1 MGKSTLFN
9 ALTASKNAEAAN
21 FPFCTIDP
29 NIGIVDVVDERLDKL
44 TELSKSK
51 KKIYTNITFVDIA
64 GLVKGASKG
73 EGLGNKFLSH
83 IREVDAIIHLVRC
96 FDSEKITHVNSKI
109 NPVEDLETIKTEII
123 LSDID
128 IIQKKLEKGKK
139 KLLEE
144 KQIKILEEKLNQ
156 LNEGKEIFINGS
168 DEKKFL
174 SSLGL
179 LSIKPKII
187 VCNVDE
193 ESLANGN
200 AFTKEVQNKY
210 SNEKVVTICADIEDQ
225 IMGLDNSE
233 RETFMKEIGLNKT
246 GLNQLIKEGY
256 ELLNLDTF
264 FTSGPEESR
273 AWTVEKNTPAPKA
286 ASVIHTDFEKKF
298 LTTLGLLSIKPKII
312 VCNVDEESLA
322 TGNAFTED
330 VKRKYTAEKIVTIC
344 ADIEDQIMGLDNNER
359 ETFMKEIGLNK
370 TGLNQLIKEGYD
382 LLNLDTFFTSGPE
395 ESRAWT
401 IEKNTLAPQ
410 AASVIHTDFE
420 KNFIRAEA
428 VTCEDFIKFGS
439 AEKCKENGKLR
450 IEGKDYIVKDGD
462 VLYFRVNP

>member
-1 MGKSTLFN
+1 MGFKCGIVGLPNVGKSTLFN

-29 NIGIVDVVDERLDKL
+29 NIGVVDVVDERLDTISKL
-44 TELSKSK
+44 SNSK

-123 LSDID
+123 LSDLD
-128 IIQKKLEKGKK
+128 IIQKKMEKGKK
-139 KLLEE
+139 KFLSDKEL
-144 KQIKILEEKLNQ
+144 KILEEKLKQ
-156 LNEGKEIFINGS
+156 LNNSEEIKINS
-168 DEKKFL
+168 DDEEKFL
-174 SSLGL
+174 SSIGL

-193 ESLANGN
+193 ENLSKG
-200 AFTKEVQNKY
+200 NKY
-210 SNEKVVTICADIEDQ
+210 TEQVKDKYKNEKIINICADIEDQ
-225 IMGLDNSE
+225 LSGLDKEEKAS
-233 RETFMKEIGLNKT
+233 FMKDIGLNKT
-246 GLNQLIKEGY
+246 GLNK
-256 ELLNLDTF
+256 
-264 FTSGPEESR
+264 
-273 AWTVEKNTPAPKA
+273 
-286 ASVIHTDFEKKF
+286 
-298 LTTLGLLSIKPKII
+298 
-312 VCNVDEESLA
+312 
-322 TGNAFTED
+322 
-330 VKRKYTAEKIVTIC
+330 
-344 ADIEDQIMGLDNNER
+344 
-359 ETFMKEIGLNK
+359 
-370 TGLNQLIKEGYD
+370 LIKEGYD

-401 IEKNTLAPQ
+401 IKKNTLAPK

-428 VTCEDFIKFGS
+428 VTCDDFIKFGS

-450 IEGKDYIVKDGD
+450 IEGKDYVVKDGD
-462 VLYFRVNP
+462 VLHFRVNP

>member
-1 MGKSTLFN
+1 MGFKCGIVGLPNVGKSTLFN

-29 NIGIVDVVDERLDKL
+29 NIGIVDVFDQRLDQ
-44 TELSKSK
+44 LSKLSNSK

-96 FDSEKITHVNSKI
+96 FESDEITHVNSKI

-128 IIQKKLEKGKK
+128 VIQKKLDKGKK
-139 KLLEE
+139 KLLDE
-144 KQIKILEEKLNQ
+144 KEISILEEKLEKLNQ
-156 LNEGKEIFINGS
+156 GLEIEIN
-168 DEKKFL
+168 DEKEYKFL
-174 SSLGL
+174 S
-179 LSIKPKII
+179 
-187 VCNVDE
+187 
-193 ESLANGN
+193 
-200 AFTKEVQNKY
+200 
-210 SNEKVVTICADIEDQ
+210 
-225 IMGLDNSE
+225 
-233 RETFMKEIGLNKT
+233 
-246 GLNQLIKEGY
+246 
-256 ELLNLDTF
+256 
-264 FTSGPEESR
+264 
-273 AWTVEKNTPAPKA
+273 
-286 ASVIHTDFEKKF
+286 
-298 LTTLGLLSIKPKII
+298 TLGLLSIKPKII

-322 TGNAFTED
+322 KGNALTES
-330 VKRKYTAEKIVTIC
+330 VKKKYLSEKVVIIC

-359 ETFMKEIGLNK
+359 ETFMKEIGLDK

-401 IEKNTLAPQ
+401 IKKNTLAPK

-428 VTCEDFIKFGS
+428 ITCEDFIKYGS

>member
-1 MGKSTLFN
+1 MGFKCGIVGLPNVGKSTLFN

-29 NIGIVDVVDERLDKL
+29 NIGIVDVIDDRLDKL
-44 TELSKSK
+44 SKLSNSK

-96 FDSEKITHVNSKI
+96 FESDKITHVNSKI
-109 NPVEDLETIKTEII
+109 NPIEDLETIKTEII
-123 LSDID
+123 LSDLD

-139 KLLEE
+139 KLLQE
-144 KQIKILEEKLNQ
+144 KEVKILEEKLGL
-156 LNEGKEIFINGS
+156 LNDGKEVVIN
-168 DEKKFL
+168 DQFEKKLL
-174 SSLGL
+174 SSIGL
-179 LSIKPKII
+179 LSIKPKIL

-193 ESLANGN
+193 ESLEKGN
-200 AFTKEVQNKY
+200 
-210 SNEKVVTICADIEDQ
+210 S
-225 IMGLDNSE
+225 
-233 RETFMKEIGLNKT
+233 
-246 GLNQLIKEGY
+246 
-256 ELLNLDTF
+256 
-264 FTSGPEESR
+264 
-273 AWTVEKNTPAPKA
+273 
-286 ASVIHTDFEKKF
+286 
-298 LTTLGLLSIKPKII
+298 
-312 VCNVDEESLA
+312 
-322 TGNAFTED
+322 FTEN
-330 VKRKYTAEKIVTIC
+330 VKKKYPDEKIVTIC
-344 ADIEDQIMGLDNNER
+344 ADIEDQIMGLDNLER
-359 ETFMKEIGLNK
+359 ETFMKEIGLDK
-370 TGLNQLIKEGYD
+370 TGLNQLIKQGYD
-382 LLNLDTFFTSGPE
+382 LLNLETFFTSGPE

-401 IEKNTLAPQ
+401 IEKNTLAPK

-462 VLYFRVNP
+462 VLYFRVNPWPYFLHA

>member
-1 MGKSTLFN
+1 MGFKCGIVGLPNVGKSTLFN

-29 NIGIVDVVDERLDKL
+29 NIGVVDVIDTRLDQL
-44 TELSKSK
+44 AILSKSK

-109 NPVEDLETIKTEII
+109 NPANDLETIKTEII

-128 IIQKKLEKGKK
+128 IVEKKLEKSKK
-139 KLLEE
+139 KLLDE
-144 KQIKILEEKLNQ
+144 KQIKILEEKLSC
-156 LNEGKEIFINGS
+156 LNKGKEIKINS
-168 DEKKFL
+168 EDEKNFL
-174 SSLGL
+174 SNIGL

-193 ESLANGN
+193 ENVSNGN
-200 AFTKEVQNKY
+200 NYTQEVIKRY
-210 SNEKVVTICADIEDQ
+210 PNEKVINICADIEDQ
-225 IMGLDNSE
+225 LSGLDKNE
-233 RETFMKEIGLNKT
+233 KEIFMQDIGLNKT

-256 ELLNLDTF
+256 DLLKLDTF

-273 AWTVEKNTPAPKA
+273 AWTVEKNTSAPK
-286 ASVIHTDFEKKF
+286 
-298 LTTLGLLSIKPKII
+298 
-312 VCNVDEESLA
+312 
-322 TGNAFTED
+322 
-330 VKRKYTAEKIVTIC
+330 
-344 ADIEDQIMGLDNNER
+344 
-359 ETFMKEIGLNK
+359 
-370 TGLNQLIKEGYD
+370 
-382 LLNLDTFFTSGPE
+382 
-395 ESRAWT
+395 
-401 IEKNTLAPQ
+401 

-428 VTCEDFIKFGS
+428 VTCEDFIKYGS

>member
-1 MGKSTLFN
+1 MGFKCGIVGLPNVGKSTLFN

-29 NIGIVDVVDERLDKL
+29 NIGIVDVVDSRLDKL
-44 TELSKSK
+44 TKLSNSK

-96 FDSEKITHVNSKI
+96 FESDKITHVHSKI
-109 NPVEDLETIKTEII
+109 NPVDDLETIKTEII

-139 KLLEE
+139 KLLDE
-144 KQIKILEEKLNQ
+144 KETKILEEKLDQ
-156 LNEGKEIFINGS
+156 LNQNSGINAN
-168 DEKKFL
+168 DEKESKFL
-174 SSLGL
+174 TSVGL

-187 VCNVDE
+187 VCNIDE
-193 ESLANGN
+193 ENLSKGN
-200 AFTKEVQNKY
+200 SFTQNVKAKY
-210 SNEKVVTICADIEDQ
+210 PN
-225 IMGLDNSE
+225 
-233 RETFMKEIGLNKT
+233 
-246 GLNQLIKEGY
+246 
-256 ELLNLDTF
+256 
-264 FTSGPEESR
+264 
-273 AWTVEKNTPAPKA
+273 
-286 ASVIHTDFEKKF
+286 
-298 LTTLGLLSIKPKII
+298 
-312 VCNVDEESLA
+312 
-322 TGNAFTED
+322 
-330 VKRKYTAEKIVTIC
+330 EKIVTIC
-344 ADIEDQIMGLDNNER
+344 ADIEDQIMGLDTSER

-401 IEKNTLAPQ
+401 VKKNTSAPR

-420 KNFIRAEA
+420 KKFIRAEA

>member
-1 MGKSTLFN
+1 MGFKCGIVGLPNVGKSTLFN

-29 NIGIVDVVDERLDKL
+29 NIGIVDVIDKRLDQLTKL
-44 TELSKSK
+44 SSSK

-96 FDSEKITHVNSKI
+96 FESDQITHVNSKI

-128 IIQKKLEKGKK
+128 IIQKKLAKGKK
-139 KLLEE
+139 KLLDE
-144 KQIKILEEKLNQ
+144 KEIQVLEEKLKQ
-156 LNEGKEIFINGS
+156 LNQGLEIKVN
-168 DEKKFL
+168 DEMENKFL
-174 SSLGL
+174 FNLGL
-179 LSIKPKII
+179 LSLKPKII

-193 ESLANGN
+193 ESLAKGN
-200 AFTKEVQNKY
+200 AFTESVKNKHTD
-210 SNEKVVTICADIEDQ
+210 EKVVTICADIEDQ
-225 IMGLDNSE
+225 IMGLDS
-233 RETFMKEIGLNKT
+233 
-246 GLNQLIKEGY
+246 
-256 ELLNLDTF
+256 
-264 FTSGPEESR
+264 
-273 AWTVEKNTPAPKA
+273 
-286 ASVIHTDFEKKF
+286 
-298 LTTLGLLSIKPKII
+298 
-312 VCNVDEESLA
+312 
-322 TGNAFTED
+322 
-330 VKRKYTAEKIVTIC
+330 
-344 ADIEDQIMGLDNNER
+344 NER
-359 ETFMKEIGLNK
+359 ENFMKEIGLNK

-401 IEKNTLAPQ
+401 VRKNTPAPK

-420 KNFIRAEA
+420 KNFIRAET
-428 VTCEDFIKFGS
+428 VTYEDFIKYGS
-439 AEKCKENGKLR
+439 AEKCKESGKLR
-450 IEGKDYIVKDGD
+450 VEGKDYIVKDGD

>member
-1 MGKSTLFN
+1 MGFKCGIVGLPNVGKSTLFN

-29 NIGIVDVVDERLDKL
+29 NIGIVDVVDKRLDDL
-44 TELSKSK
+44 AQLSNSK

-96 FDSEKITHVNSKI
+96 FKSDKITHVNAKI
-109 NPVEDLETIKTEII
+109 NPVEDLETIKTEIM

-128 IIQKKLEKGKK
+128 VIQKKLDKGKK
-139 KLLEE
+139 KLLDE
-144 KQIKILEEKLNQ
+144 KEVKILEEKLEQ
-156 LNEGKEIFINGS
+156 LNQGLEIKTDGKEEN
-168 DEKKFL
+168 KVL
-174 SSLGL
+174 SNLGL

-193 ESLANGN
+193 ESLAKGN
-200 AFTKEVQNKY
+200 TFTDSVNNEHLNK
-210 SNEKVVTICADIEDQ
+210 KVVTICADIEDQ
-225 IMGLDNSE
+225 IMGLDSDE
-233 RETFMKEIGLNKT
+233 RE
-246 GLNQLIKEGY
+246 
-256 ELLNLDTF
+256 
-264 FTSGPEESR
+264 
-273 AWTVEKNTPAPKA
+273 V
-286 ASVIHTDFEKKF
+286 
-298 LTTLGLLSIKPKII
+298 
-312 VCNVDEESLA
+312 
-322 TGNAFTED
+322 
-330 VKRKYTAEKIVTIC
+330 
-344 ADIEDQIMGLDNNER
+344 
-359 ETFMKEIGLNK
+359 FMKEIGLNK

-401 IEKNTLAPQ
+401 VKKNTLAPK

-420 KNFIRAEA
+420 KNFIRAET
-428 VTCEDFIKFGS
+428 VTCEDFIKYGS

-450 IEGKDYIVKDGD
+450 IEGKDYVVKDGD
-462 VLYFRVNP
+462 VLHFRVNP

>member
-1 MGKSTLFN
+1 MGFKCGIVGLPNVGKSTLFN

-29 NIGIVDVVDERLDKL
+29 NIGIVDVIDERLDQ
-44 TELSKSK
+44 LSKLSNSK

-96 FDSEKITHVNSKI
+96 FESDKITHVNSEI
-109 NPVEDLETIKTEII
+109 NPIEDLEIIKTEII
-123 LSDID
+123 LSDLD

-139 KLLEE
+139 KLLQE
-144 KQIKILEEKLNQ
+144 KEIKILEEKLNL
-156 LNEGKEIFINGS
+156 LNSGKELIIN
-168 DEKKFL
+168 DQFERKFL
-174 SSLGL
+174 S
-179 LSIKPKII
+179 
-187 VCNVDE
+187 
-193 ESLANGN
+193 
-200 AFTKEVQNKY
+200 
-210 SNEKVVTICADIEDQ
+210 
-225 IMGLDNSE
+225 
-233 RETFMKEIGLNKT
+233 
-246 GLNQLIKEGY
+246 
-256 ELLNLDTF
+256 
-264 FTSGPEESR
+264 
-273 AWTVEKNTPAPKA
+273 
-286 ASVIHTDFEKKF
+286 
-298 LTTLGLLSIKPKII
+298 TLGLLSIKPKII
-312 VCNVDEESLA
+312 VCNVDEDSLA
-322 TGNAFTED
+322 KGNTFTKT
-330 VKRKYTAEKIVTIC
+330 VKEKYSNEKIITIC
-344 ADIEDQIMGLDNNER
+344 ADIEDQIMGLNNNER

-401 IEKNTLAPQ
+401 VIKNTLAPK

-428 VTCEDFIKFGS
+428 VSCEDFIKFGS

>member
-1 MGKSTLFN
+1 MGFKCGIVGLPNVGKSTLFN

-29 NIGIVDVVDERLDKL
+29 NIGIVDVIDERLDQ
-44 TELSKSK
+44 LSKLSQSK

-96 FDSEKITHVNSKI
+96 FESDKITHVNSEI
-109 NPVEDLETIKTEII
+109 NPSNDLETIKTEII

-128 IIQKKLEKGKK
+128 IIQKKLEKSKK
-139 KLLEE
+139 KLLDKKEIE
-144 KQIKILEEKLNQ
+144 ILEKKLEQ
-156 LNEGKEIFINGS
+156 LNLNKDATIVNEEEN
-168 DEKKFL
+168 KFL
-174 SSLGL
+174 S
-179 LSIKPKII
+179 
-187 VCNVDE
+187 
-193 ESLANGN
+193 
-200 AFTKEVQNKY
+200 
-210 SNEKVVTICADIEDQ
+210 
-225 IMGLDNSE
+225 
-233 RETFMKEIGLNKT
+233 
-246 GLNQLIKEGY
+246 
-256 ELLNLDTF
+256 
-264 FTSGPEESR
+264 
-273 AWTVEKNTPAPKA
+273 
-286 ASVIHTDFEKKF
+286 
-298 LTTLGLLSIKPKII
+298 TLGLLSIKPKII
-312 VCNVDEESLA
+312 VCNVDEGSLA
-322 TGNAFTED
+322 KGNKFTESI
-330 VKRKYTAEKIVTIC
+330 KSKYPNEKIVHIC
-344 ADIEDQIMGLDNNER
+344 ADIEDQIMGLDKNEK

-382 LLNLDTFFTSGPE
+382 LLRLDTFFTSGPE

-401 IEKNTLAPQ
+401 VKKNTLAPK

-439 AEKCKENGKLR
+439 AEKCKEKGKLR

>member
-1 MGKSTLFN
+1 MGFKCGIVGLPNVGKSTLFN
-9 ALTASKNAEAAN
+9 ALTTSKNAEAAN

-29 NIGIVDVVDERLDKL
+29 NIGIVDVIDDRLDQ
-44 TELSKSK
+44 LSKLSNSRK
-51 KKIYTNITFVDIA
+51 RIYTNITFVDIA

-96 FDSEKITHVNSKI
+96 FESDQITHVNSKI

-128 IIQKKLEKGKK
+128 VIQKKLDKGKK
-139 KLLEE
+139 KLLDE
-144 KQIKILEEKLNQ
+144 KEIKILEEKLSQ
-156 LNEGKEIFINGS
+156 LNEGNEVTSNDQAEI
-168 DEKKFL
+168 KFL

-193 ESLANGN
+193 ESLAEGN
-200 AFTKEVQNKY
+200 VFTKSVKETHP
-210 SNEKVVTICADIEDQ
+210 NEKVVTICADIEDQ
-225 IMGLDNSE
+225 IMGLDNNE
-233 RETFMKEIGLNKT
+233 RETFMKEIGLSKT

-273 AWTVEKNTPAPKA
+273 AWTVK
-286 ASVIHTDFEKKF
+286 
-298 LTTLGLLSIKPKII
+298 
-312 VCNVDEESLA
+312 
-322 TGNAFTED
+322 
-330 VKRKYTAEKIVTIC
+330 
-344 ADIEDQIMGLDNNER
+344 
-359 ETFMKEIGLNK
+359 
-370 TGLNQLIKEGYD
+370 
-382 LLNLDTFFTSGPE
+382 
-395 ESRAWT
+395 
-401 IEKNTLAPQ
+401 KNTLAPK

-420 KNFIRAEA
+420 KNFIRAET
-428 VTCEDFIKFGS
+428 VTCEDFIKYGS

>member
-1 MGKSTLFN
+1 MGFKCGIVGLPNVGKSTLFN

-29 NIGIVDVVDERLDKL
+29 NIGIVDVIDDRLDQ
-44 TELSKSK
+44 LSKLSNSK
-51 KKIYTNITFVDIA
+51 KRIYTNITFVDIA

-96 FDSEKITHVNSKI
+96 FESDQITHVNSKI

-128 IIQKKLEKGKK
+128 VIQKKLDKGKK
-139 KLLEE
+139 KLLDE
-144 KQIKILEEKLNQ
+144 KEIKILEEKLSQ
-156 LNEGKEIFINGS
+156 LNEGNEVTSNDQAEI
-168 DEKKFL
+168 KFL

-193 ESLANGN
+193 ESLADGN
-200 AFTKEVQNKY
+200 VFTKSIKEAHP
-210 SNEKVVTICADIEDQ
+210 NEKVVTICADIEDQ
-225 IMGLDNSE
+225 IMGLDNNE
-233 RETFMKEIGLNKT
+233 RETFMKEIGLSKT

-273 AWTVEKNTPAPKA
+273 AWTVK
-286 ASVIHTDFEKKF
+286 
-298 LTTLGLLSIKPKII
+298 
-312 VCNVDEESLA
+312 
-322 TGNAFTED
+322 
-330 VKRKYTAEKIVTIC
+330 
-344 ADIEDQIMGLDNNER
+344 
-359 ETFMKEIGLNK
+359 
-370 TGLNQLIKEGYD
+370 
-382 LLNLDTFFTSGPE
+382 
-395 ESRAWT
+395 
-401 IEKNTLAPQ
+401 KNTLAPK

-420 KNFIRAEA
+420 KNFIRAET
-428 VTCEDFIKFGS
+428 VTCEDFIKYGS